1 MRKSLQI
8 GGAYIGL
15 IVGAGFASGQEI
27 LQFFT
32 SYGIWGIAGTV
43 IATIL
48 FALVGMRLAQLG
60 SRLQTA
66 SHKDVIYHICG
77 KSVGQAVD
85 VIITL
90 CVFGVTIVMV
100 AAAGAVFEQQFG
112 LEKHLGSLIIVAVT
126 ILSVVLHPQMI
137 ITLVGSFTPAI
148 LLVVF
153 VLGGYSLYTMDGTV
167 VGQLSLAEKEVSASS
182 HWLLSAFLYASY
194 NIAAGA
200 AMLAVMG
207 GSVKKE
213 KVAVW
218 GGAIGGIGLG
228 VLILLINVS
237 MIAKMEVVSGSPMP
251 MLLIA
256 KIISPWFGLIMAF
269 VLLGLIYNTAVGMLY
284 AFCARL
290 MNPKKRRF
298 NVYVIIFGIIAFF
311 LSYADFTTLVSTLYP
326 VMGYLGFLLIGSI
339 FISWIKKR
347 VPERKITT
355 PTKRST

>member
-15 IVGAGFASGQEI
+15 VVGAGFASGQEI

-32 SYGIWGIAGTV
+32 SYGAWGIVGAV
-43 IATIL
+43 MATIL
-48 FALVGMRLAQLG
+48 FVLVGMRLAQLG
-60 SRLQTA
+60 SRLQTT

-85 VIITL
+85 LIITL
-90 CVFGVTIVMV
+90 CVLGVTVVMI

-112 LEKHLGSLIIVAVT
+112 LEKHIGSLIMIVFT
-126 ILSVVLHPQMI
+126 ILSVVLHPKMI

-148 LLVVF
+148 LIVVF
-153 VLGGYSLYTMDGTV
+153 ILSGYSLFTMEGTV
-167 VGQLSLAEKEVSASS
+167 VEQLSLAAQQVSASS

-194 NIAAGA
+194 NIASGA
-200 AMLAVMG
+200 SMLAVMG
-207 GSVKKE
+207 GSVKQE

-228 VLILLINVS
+228 ILIILINVS
-237 MIAKMEVVSGSPMP
+237 MVAKMDVVAGSPMP

-290 MNPKKRRF
+290 TNPSHARF
-298 NVYVIIFGIIAFF
+298 NLYVGIFGIVAFF
-311 LSYADFTTLVSTLYP
+311 LSFADFATLVSTLYP
-326 VMGYLGFLLIGSI
+326 VMGYLGFLLVGSI
-339 FISWIKKR
+339 IFSWIWR
-347 VPERKITT
+347 RAV
-355 PTKRST
+355 

>member
-32 SYGIWGIAGTV
+32 SYGVWGIVGAFV
-43 IATIL
+43 ATLL

-60 SRLQTA
+60 SRLQTV

-77 KSVGQAVD
+77 KTVGQAVD

-90 CVFGVTIVMV
+90 CVFGVTVVMI

-112 LEKHLGSLIIVAVT
+112 LEKHIGSLIMIVFT
-126 ILSVVLHPQMI
+126 ILSVVLHPKMI

-148 LLVVF
+148 LIVVF
-153 VLGGYSLYTMDGTV
+153 ILSGYSLLTMEGALE
-167 VGQLSLAEKEVSASS
+167 GQLSLAVQQVSASS

-207 GSVKKE
+207 GSVKQE
-213 KVAVW
+213 KIAVW
-218 GGAIGGIGLG
+218 GGAVGGIGLG
-228 VLILLINVS
+228 VLIVLINVS
-237 MIAKMEVVSGSPMP
+237 MLAKMDVVAGSPMP

-256 KIISPWFGLIMAF
+256 KIISPWFGLIMSL

-290 MNPKKRRF
+290 TNPSHVRF
-298 NVYVIIFGIIAFF
+298 NLYVIIFGIVAFF

-326 VMGYLGFLLIGSI
+326 VMGYLGFLLMGSI
-339 FISWIKKR
+339 MFSWVWR
-347 VPERKITT
+347 RAV
-355 PTKRST
+355 

>member
-32 SYGIWGIAGTV
+32 SYGMWGMMGTV
-43 IATIL
+43 MAMIL
-48 FALVGMRLAQLG
+48 FVLVGMRLAQLG
-60 SRLQTA
+60 SRLQTV

-77 KSVGQAVD
+77 KQVGQAVD
-85 VIITL
+85 IIITL
-90 CVFGVTIVMV
+90 CVFGVTVVMI

-112 LEKHLGSLIIVAVT
+112 LEKHLGGLIMVTVT
-126 ILSVVLHPQMI
+126 ILSVVLHPKMI
-137 ITLVGSFTPAI
+137 ITLVGSFTPVI
-148 LLVVF
+148 LIVV
-153 VLGGYSLYTMDGTV
+153 LILSAYSLFTMDGTIE
-167 VGQLSLAEKEVSASS
+167 GQLSLARQEASASS

-207 GSVKKE
+207 GSVKRE
-213 KVAVW
+213 KVATW

-237 MIAKMEVVSGSPMP
+237 MLAKMDVVSGSPMP

-256 KIISPWFGLIMAF
+256 KIISPWFGLLMAF

-290 MNPKKRRF
+290 TNPKNPGF
-298 NVYVIIFGIIAFF
+298 NLLVIIFGIVAFL
-311 LSYADFTTLVSTLYP
+311 LSFADFATLISTLYP
-326 VMGYLGFLLIGSI
+326 VMGYLGFLLMGSI
-339 FISWIKKR
+339 IISWIW
-347 VPERKITT
+347 RKAI
-355 PTKRST
+355 